1 MESVNPKDRAFVND
15 LIIQCLRDSMFV
27 LESTRL
33 VHWGLNGSKFYQIH
47 LLTGDIQDEMHA
59 GVDTIAEHARSINI
73 MTPLRVDNLLGS
85 RVQEIDISNP
95 YDEDKIILELSV
107 AHDVLASLFEELAKY
122 AGVIGDDLTQD
133 MAADRGREH
142 KKHQCHLRSTLTYN
156 YETQTD
162 VNEKQIAE
170 KSKG

>member
-1 MESVNPKDRAFVND
+1 
-15 LIIQCLRDSMFV
+15 
-27 LESTRL
+27 
-33 VHWGLNGSKFYQIH
+33 
-47 LLTGDIQDEMHA
+47 
-59 GVDTIAEHARSINI
+59 
-73 MTPLRVDNLLGS
+73 MTPLSVDNLLGS

-107 AHDVLASLFEELAKY
+107 AHDVLANLFEELAKY
-122 AGVIGDDLTQD
+122 AGMIGDDLTQD

-142 KKHQCHLRSTLTYN
+142 KKHQWHLRSTLTYK